1 VVGVEALVR
10 WRHPNGSLVMPGTFV
25 PVAEATGLIL
35 PLGEWVLAEA
45 CRQARVWLDQGLHL
59 RVAVNLSAHQTRRGG
74 LVDLVR
80 AQLAQHGLAPQML
93 ELEITETVLFDR
105 TSEEALIE
113 LERLGVGLSIDDFG
127 TGYSSLA
134 YLARLP
140 FQRIKIDRTFVAEIG
155 RPGNVE
161 AVITAL
167 VGLTHRIGR
176 RIMAEGMETEAQRA
190 FLLGVGCDEA
200 QGYLLARP
208 LPVEEVPRAVRGLQT
223 RPEPMLRVIRSSG
236 SALQVTGP
244 AASG

>member
-1 VVGVEALVR
+1 
-10 WRHPNGSLVMPGTFV
+10 
-25 PVAEATGLIL
+25 
-35 PLGEWVLAEA
+35 
-45 CRQARVWLDQGLHL
+45 
-59 RVAVNLSAHQTRRGG
+59 
-74 LVDLVR
+74 
-80 AQLAQHGLAPQML
+80 ML

-127 TGYSSLA
+127 TGYSSLT

-140 FQRIKIDRTFVAEIG
+140 FQRIKIDRSFVAETG
-155 RPGNVE
+155 RSGNVE

-176 RIMAEGMETEAQRA
+176 RIVAEGVETEAQRA

-208 LPVEEVPRAVRGLQT
+208 LPAEEVTWAVRGLQAT
-223 RPEPMLRVIRSSG
+223 RTEPMLRLIRPSEG
-236 SALQVTGP
+236 ALRVTGP
-244 AASG
+244 AAPG